1 MPEGLRPVIQLLDD
15 LDVAACWYDAED
27 RIVAWN
33 AQYLTYF
40 PEQAGVVA
48 VGEPYADTLRRFFAA
63 NLPPEEQRALD
74 VHVAAAV
81 VRFHQQTE
89 PYIFRLSSGIWLK
102 VAIREMPDG
111 GRLRLWREVLEER
124 IQAPTAQ
131 AAVVE
136 GAELVAAGLA
146 VFDRAGRFVTGN
158 KRYHDLFPS
167 VGELLRAGT
176 DFAEHLR
183 RIALTA
189 LTASDAALL
198 EGVIARRQ
206 PGAAPIERP
215 LVLSRRGRGWLQYAE
230 RRNDDGGIAV
240 LWLDVTDKIEAQT
253 QAAWFEEQLRG
264 AIDAVDE
271 GFVLFSTDERIILA
285 NDRVRQIYPTLA
297 DVLEPGRTLEDLVR
311 RAIETGIQQ
320 VEPGQSFEEA
330 LAKGLA
336 RNRQIREPF
345 ERQLADGRWL
355 RYASY
360 RTQSGG
366 LVTLRTDITEAKRQ
380 EAALRQAL
388 QVREQAERRYRLLVD
403 ILPDPTFTTRGGTIM
418 FANRAAA
425 RFFHVGTPESLVGRN
440 YFDLLPPEER
450 EESRERGRVLAQS
463 QQPVP
468 LAERRFRFDGVE
480 RIAEVTAL
488 PIDPDTGEIGGRN
501 GALVVLR
508 DVTEKRS
515 QDRRIIEH
523 QRQLEA
529 VVGNIDQGI
538 LVLDPDQRIVIANEG
553 FREMIGVPAE
563 VLAPGRHISEFL
575 RARMASGLRAADDPD
590 GDDLDARVM
599 ARVRQFR
606 DHFSGTEE
614 QILSDGRTIELRRTT
629 LRDGSIV
636 TTYRD
641 VTERRQ
647 HERLLT
653 ERTRQ
658 LEAVVANIDQGVTVV
673 DADARIVIVNDGFMR
688 MYGFPPELHRPGV
701 SVADFI
707 RDRIK
712 RRFWRQGE
720 GDLVGGQGIEDY
732 VQARLTEV
740 RLRPSGLSEEHLD
753 DGRIVELSSS
763 RLPDGSVVNAYR
775 DVTAKRAEQVLLE
788 LRTRQLEAVLANIDQ
803 GVFVI
808 DAEMRIVM
816 VNDGFL
822 RMLDLP
828 PEIATPG
835 TPIEDILRHHMSRGL
850 IWQSDSGVTDDVE
863 AMVRA
868 RMEHIRSTPSIVRE
882 DHLSD
887 GRIIEVRRARLR
899 DNGLVSTYRD
909 VTERHRQ
916 QELLRRNRDE
926 LEAVVE
932 SQTRDL
938 RIAKERAEAA
948 ARAKSDFL
956 AVMSHEIRTPMN
968 GVLGMA
974 RLLMRSGL
982 SPQQRDYAGTILSS
996 GEFLLSIL
1004 NDILDFSKFEAGGVE
1019 IETIDFD
1026 LGALVS
1032 DIHSLMEPRAT
1043 EKGLVLSTRVAADLP
1058 PYLRGD
1064 PTRLRQVLINL
1075 IGNAIKFTEA
1085 GGIELLVSRRDGGAG
1100 PLLHIAVTDT
1110 GIGMGPDVQARLFAQ
1125 FTQGDSSI
1133 TRRYGGTG
1141 LGLAISRR
1149 IVEAMGGEIGVWSEP
1164 GAGSRFWFTMALVVG
1179 AEPVREARGEIKL
1192 PPLHILLA
1200 EDNPTNQRV
1209 ASLMLV
1215 QDGHR
1220 VTLAGDG
1227 REAVVAAAAGGIDLV
1242 LMDMQMPRMDGIEA
1256 TRRIRSLPAAEGRVP
1271 IVAMTAN
1278 AMSTDIERCI
1288 EAGMD
1293 GHVAKP
1299 FDPDRLYLV
1308 IGDIL
1313 GLIPKAAGRPAVRP
1327 TAQVEVRDRRRLDR
1341 LVERLGAEDTL
1352 ALAEDFFQ
1360 GQAAVVSGLAGL
1372 VHEDRGAA
1380 RRAAHS
1386 LKGAAA
1392 NLGLAGLSQAGAA
1405 IEAAIQDGDA
1415 AALDAALAQ
1424 VTGRFA
1430 EARAALNRRFADV
1443 AE

>member
-1 MPEGLRPVIQLLDD
+1 MLDDLRPIIQLLDD

-27 RIVAWN
+27 RVVAWN

-40 PEQAGVVA
+40 PQQAGVVT
-48 VGEPYADTLRRFFAA
+48 VGEAYADTLRRFFAA
-63 NLPPEEQRALD
+63 NLPAEEQAAID
-74 VHVAAAV
+74 IHVAAAV
-81 VRFHQQTE
+81 VRFHEQTE
-89 PYIFRLSSGIWLK
+89 PYIFRLSSGVWLK
-102 VAIREMPDG
+102 VAIRQMPDG

-146 VFDRAGRFVTGN
+146 MFDRDGRFVTGN

-167 VGELLRAGT
+167 VGELLRTGT
-176 DFAEHLR
+176 DFADHLR

-189 LTASDAALL
+189 LTPSDAALL

-215 LVLSRRGRGWLQYAE
+215 LVLSRRGRGWLHYAE

-253 QAAWFEEQLRG
+253 RAAWFEEQLRG

-297 DVLEPGRTLEDLVR
+297 EVLEPGRTLEDLVR
-311 RAIETGIQQ
+311 RAIETGVQL
-320 VEPGQSFEEA
+320 VEPGETFDEA

-336 RNRQIREPF
+336 RNRNIGEPF
-345 ERQLADGRWL
+345 ERQLPDGRWL

-366 LVTLRTDITEAKRQ
+366 LVTLRTDITEARKQ
-380 EAALRQAL
+380 QDALRQAL

-403 ILPDPTFTTRGGTIM
+403 ILPDPTITTRGGKIL

-425 RFFHVGTPESLVGRN
+425 RFFHVDGPEGLIGRN

-450 EESRERGRVLAQS
+450 EKSRERGRILS
-463 QQPVP
+463 STGQPIP
-468 LAERRFRFDGVE
+468 LDERRFRFAGVE

-508 DVTEKRS
+508 DVTEKRR
-515 QDRRIIEH
+515 QDQRIIEH

-538 LVLDPDQRIVIANEG
+538 LVLDAEQRIVIANEG

-563 VLAPGRHISEFL
+563 VLSPGRHIRDFL
-575 RARMASGLRAADDPD
+575 RARMASGLHAADDPK
-590 GDDLDARVM
+590 GVDLDQAVEL
-599 ARVRQFR
+599 RVRQFR
-606 DHFSGTEE
+606 DHFSGAEE
-614 QILSDGRTIELRRTT
+614 QHLSDGRTIELHRTT
-629 LRDGSIV
+629 LPDGSIV
-636 TTYRD
+636 TAYRD
-641 VTERRQ
+641 ITERRQ
-647 HERLLT
+647 HERLLI

-673 DADARIVIVNDGFMR
+673 DADAHIVIVNDGFMR
-688 MYGFPPELHRPGV
+688 MYGFPPELRRPGAL
-701 SVADFI
+701 VADFI
-707 RDRIK
+707 RNRIE
-712 RRFWRQGE
+712 REAFRQGE
-720 GDLVGGQGIEDY
+720 RTLVGGQDIEEY

-740 RLRPSGLSEEHLD
+740 RMRPSGITEEHLD
-753 DGRIVELSSS
+753 DGRIVEMSSS

-803 GVFVI
+803 GVFVV
-808 DAEMRIVM
+808 DPDMRIVM

-828 PEIATPG
+828 PEIAMPG

-850 IWQSDSGVTDDVE
+850 VWLNGAGVGDDVE
-863 AMVRA
+863 VMVRE
-868 RMEHIRSTPSIVRE
+868 RMAHIRTTPSTVRE

-916 QELLRRNRDE
+916 QEMLRRHRDE
-926 LEAVVE
+926 LEALVE

-938 RIAKERAEAA
+938 RISKERAEAA

-982 SPQQRDYAGTILSS
+982 TPQQRDYAGTILSS

-1026 LGALVS
+1026 LGRLVS

-1043 EKGLVLSTRVAADLP
+1043 EKGLVLSTRVAPDLP

-1075 IGNAIKFTEA
+1075 IGNAVKFTDA
-1085 GGIELLVSRRDGGAG
+1085 GGIELSLAPRMGAAG
-1100 PLLHIAVTDT
+1100 PLLHVAVTDS
-1110 GIGMGPDVQARLFAQ
+1110 GIGMTADVQARLFAE
-1125 FTQGDSSI
+1125 FSQGDSSI

-1164 GAGSRFWFTMALVVG
+1164 GAGSRFWFTIALAEGV
-1179 AEPVREARGEIKL
+1179 EPVRETRGTTQL

-1209 ASLMLV
+1209 AMLMLT

-1227 REAVVAAAAGGIDLV
+1227 REAVMAAAAGGVDLV

-1256 TRRIRSLPAAEGRVP
+1256 TRRIRSLPPPEGRVP
-1271 IVAMTAN
+1271 ILAMTAN
-1278 AMSTDIERCI
+1278 AMSTDIERCFA
-1288 EAGMD
+1288 AGMD

-1308 IGDIL
+1308 IADIL
-1313 GLIPKAAGRPAVRP
+1313 GLQPSPVLARAVVPAAGG
-1327 TAQVEVRDRRRLDR
+1327 EILDRRRLDR
-1341 LVERLGAEDTL
+1341 LVERLGSQDTR
-1352 ALAEDFFQ
+1352 ALAEDFFD
-1360 GQAAVVSGLAGL
+1360 GQAAVVAGLAAL
-1372 VHEDRGAA
+1372 ARDDRGAA

-1392 NLGLAGLSQAGAA
+1392 NLGLAGLSQAAA
-1405 IEAAIQDGDA
+1405 AVEAAIQSGDG
-1415 AALDAALAQ
+1415 AALEAALAAIIN
-1424 VTGRFA
+1424 RFA
-1430 EARAALNRRFADV
+1430 EGRVALGQRFGEV